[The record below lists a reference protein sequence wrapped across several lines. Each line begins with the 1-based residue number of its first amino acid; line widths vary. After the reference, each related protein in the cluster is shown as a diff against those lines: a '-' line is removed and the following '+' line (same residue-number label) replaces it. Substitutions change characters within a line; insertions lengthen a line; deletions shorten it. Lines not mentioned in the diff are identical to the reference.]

1 MQFSHPRETTILCGH
16 EDILKRVIQSFDM
29 GKLPHALLLS
39 GPKGIGKATF
49 AYYLARYLLSQTA
62 EQSLAFDLGD
72 QVNRPS
78 LLMFD
83 ESVVSQV
90 AARAHVDLF
99 VVEKGLHP
107 RTGKERQEI
116 TVDEARKLRQF
127 FSLTA
132 VSSLW
137 RVAII
142 DSVDEM
148 NRSGANAILKVLE
161 EPPKQ
166 TLLILISHIHELPF
180 NTITSRCQRHVFQ
193 PLILKDFISALASEG
208 ETLSLSELELIFH
221 LSDGS
226 PGIATGVIHNDGVT
240 LFHELENLLGQA
252 PRIDYSK
259 VHNLSDELCARGAEE
274 KFDLAM
280 KYIAKWLS
288 TAIRAKFNPKVGI
301 PIVSQD
307 MSTASRLISR
317 KKLDEWVHLWEETNR
332 LYKQVK
338 KINLDRKHV
347 FLSTFLSIS
356 KLSES

>member
-1 MQFSHPRETTILCGH
+1 MQFNHPRGTTLLCGH
-16 EDILKRVIQSFDM
+16 EDILKRVTRSFVM

-49 AYYLARYLLSQTA
+49 AYYLARYLLSQTVGEA
-62 EQSLAFDLGD
+62 LAFDLGD
-72 QVNRPS
+72 QANQLS
-78 LLMFD
+78 ALKYD
-83 ESVVSQV
+83 ESVASQV

-99 VVEKGLHP
+99 VLEKGHDP
-107 RTGKERQEI
+107 RTGKERKEI

-132 VSSLW
+132 VSSMW

-148 NRSGANAILKVLE
+148 NRSGANAILKILE
-161 EPPKQ
+161 EPPRQ
-166 TLLILISHIHELPF
+166 TLLILISHVHELPF
-180 NTITSRCQRHVFQ
+180 NTITSRCQRHLFQ
-193 PLILKDFISALASEG
+193 PLIMKDFVSV
-208 ETLSLSELELIFH
+208 LSSGVGGLSPRELELLFH

-226 PGIATGVIHNDGVT
+226 PGIATSVIHNDGIT
-240 LFHELENLLGQA
+240 LFHELENLLGQV
-252 PRIDYSK
+252 PQLDYSRI
-259 VHNLSDELCARGAEE
+259 HSLSDQLCARGAEE

-280 KYIAKWLS
+280 KYLAKWLS
-288 TAIRAKFNPKVGI
+288 SAIRAKFDPKIGI

-307 MSTASRLISR
+307 ISTTSRLISR
-317 KKLDEWVHLWEETNR
+317 KNLDEWIHLWEETNR

-347 FLSTFLSIS
+347 FLSTLLSIGN
-356 KLSES
+356 LSES